1 VESRN
6 FIARIQSLEDENSEL
21 KARLKELS
29 RNQEESQIVQ
39 YLAEEEK
46 KCRQEIEVWKVR
58 YESLEKERIASD
70 SSERQNILM
79 NKIKELEDSL
89 EIFKERYLE
98 INRELQDFLNEL
110 SRCKDEL
117 LRSSGRERDIE
128 EKFLIREEQIV
139 ELSRKECERLETENH
154 LMGEQLLKAKG
165 NVEEWQRK
173 YTKVIQDY
181 SSDRRDQSEEFMNLK
196 RIRELVLTVEQ
207 QSAKLL
213 KLETGRK
220 IFF

>member
-1 VESRN
+1 MESRN
-6 FIARIQSLEDENSEL
+6 FRARIQSLEDENSEL

-29 RNQEESQIVQ
+29 KNQEESQIVQ

-117 LRSSGRERDIE
+117 LRSSVRERDIE

-165 NVEEWQRK
+165 DVEEWQRK

-213 KLETGRK
+213 KLETGMK